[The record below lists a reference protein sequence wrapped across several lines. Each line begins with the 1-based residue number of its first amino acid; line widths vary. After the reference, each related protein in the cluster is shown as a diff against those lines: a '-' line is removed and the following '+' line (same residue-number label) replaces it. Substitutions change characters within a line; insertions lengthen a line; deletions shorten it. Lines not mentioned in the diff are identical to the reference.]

1 MKDSNVSID
10 DVLDKCQET
19 LHKFS
24 KKKKG
29 RVGILFSRIGL
40 SVRLVSPYPYLCYES
55 YLVGTKFTLNFC
67 ELVCLA
73 FSPSLPLLWK

>member
-19 LHKFS
+19 LNNFS

-40 SVRLVSPYPYLCYES
+40 SVRLVSPYPYLNYES
-55 YLVGTKFTLNFC
+55 YLVALILYSTFANLFI
-67 ELVCLA
+67 
-73 FSPSLPLLWK
+73 

>member
-10 DVLDKCQET
+10 DVLDKCQDT
-19 LHKFS
+19 LHNFS

-40 SVRLVSPYPYLCYES
+40 SVRSAFYPNLKYES
-55 YLVGTKFTLNFC
+55 YLVALILHSTFANLS
-67 ELVCLA
+67 V
-73 FSPSLPLLWK
+73 

>member
-1 MKDSNVSID
+1 MKDSNVRID
-10 DVLDKCQET
+10 DVFEKCQDT

-40 SVRLVSPYPYLCYES
+40 SVRLVSSYPYIIFG
-55 YLVGTKFTLNFC
+55 V
-67 ELVCLA
+67 
-73 FSPSLPLLWK
+73 